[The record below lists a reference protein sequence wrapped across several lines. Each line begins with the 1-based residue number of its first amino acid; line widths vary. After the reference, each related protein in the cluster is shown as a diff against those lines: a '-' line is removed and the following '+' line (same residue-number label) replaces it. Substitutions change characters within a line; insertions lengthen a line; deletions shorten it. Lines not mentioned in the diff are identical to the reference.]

1 MLTFAIKM
9 LLTGAKSPQI
19 DKRQM
24 SCETKQMRLHLYLLV
39 YQSLIAC
46 SSCEQSVA
54 NVKNDICYS
63 PYLNVDSGDNS
74 YFHRMKCDSIYVN
87 LLQVKHEKDFT
98 ASFFIREFF
107 ETIRCDRVC
116 NMTDMRQKYIEK
128 INVGDQNRTCRVLNH
143 EEV

>member
-1 MLTFAIKM
+1 
-9 LLTGAKSPQI
+9 
-19 DKRQM
+19 
-24 SCETKQMRLHLYLLV
+24 MRLHLYLLV

-107 ETIRCDRVC
+107 ETIRCDRVY
-116 NMTDMRQKYIEK
+116 NMTEMRQKYIEK